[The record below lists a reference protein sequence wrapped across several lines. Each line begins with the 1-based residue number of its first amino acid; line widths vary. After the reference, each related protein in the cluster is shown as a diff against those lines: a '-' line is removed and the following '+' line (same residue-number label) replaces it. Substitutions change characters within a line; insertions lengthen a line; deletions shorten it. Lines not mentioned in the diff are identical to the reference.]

1 MRCRWLR
8 GSSLEKI
15 GSFLKKTKT
24 ATEEIWQALDQV
36 MDPEIPVVSVVD
48 LAVVREVEWVEGS
61 PVITITPTFV
71 GCPALDVMK
80 RDIVIQVRGL
90 GYEQV
95 KIQVSYDPPWS
106 TDQLSSEAKEKL
118 RGFGLAPPPQHGSRI
133 ELVLAQAAVCPYC
146 GSENTERKNSFGST
160 LCRSIHYCRA
170 CEQPFE
176 AFKPL

>member
-1 MRCRWLR
+1 M
-8 GSSLEKI
+8 S
-15 GSFLKKTKT
+15 KTIT
-24 ATEEIWQALDQV
+24 ATEEIWQALDDV

-48 LAVVREVEWVEGS
+48 LAVVRDVEMIEGS

-80 RDIVIQVRGL
+80 RDIASQVQSL

-95 KIQVSYDPPWS
+95 ELRVRYDPPWS

-118 RGFGLAPPPQHGSRI
+118 RGFGLAPPPQHGGRI
-133 ELVLAQAAVCPYC
+133 ELVLDQTAACPYC

-160 LCRSIHYCRA
+160 LCRSIHYCHA